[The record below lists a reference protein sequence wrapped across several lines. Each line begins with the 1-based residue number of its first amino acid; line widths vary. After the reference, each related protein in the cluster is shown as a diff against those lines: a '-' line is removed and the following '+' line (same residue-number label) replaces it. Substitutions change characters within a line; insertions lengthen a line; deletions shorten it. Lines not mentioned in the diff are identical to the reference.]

1 MTNQQEF
8 DVIVVGSGGG
18 ALLSAVRAADLGLSV
33 LVIEK
38 SDQYGGTTA
47 TSGGVLWIPLNG
59 QMPDDYDSA
68 YAYLTAAVGD
78 TSSDAK
84 VRAYLESGPE
94 MVRYVNEKTALRYE
108 VCAEYPDYYQ
118 EMPGA
123 KPGGRSMQPVPFD
136 GARLGDELFK
146 LRETHP
152 GTQLMG
158 INMSVVEA
166 NTMATKGPGWL
177 WVTIRTFARYY
188 LDLPWRFKTKRDRRL
203 CLGNSLIGSLRFT
216 MLERNI
222 PLWLNCPLESLVH
235 ENGRVQGVVARR
247 DGKPV
252 TLRARRG
259 VILAAGGFERN
270 QEMRDQYL
278 PQPSR
283 QEWSSTPRLNNTGD
297 TIRAA
302 QAIGAKLGNM
312 NQTWGV
318 PSAPSPASPQGQQPV
333 FSERG
338 LGGFIVVNK
347 QGKRFLNEALSYDRF
362 QLAMYEDHVRNGG
375 GIPAFTVFD
384 ATFRKDCPHGTIL
397 PGVIM
402 PDAKIPKEWWGDFV
416 FKDDTLEGLAR
427 QIGVDAA
434 GLAESV
440 KKNNE
445 YAKTGVDPDFA
456 RGDTVH
462 DRYWANKAVK
472 PNPCLVA
479 IGKGPYYAI
488 KLWPSD
494 TGTKGGPVITENA
507 QVVNEAGETI
517 PGLYCIGNNS
527 AAALGRSYAGAGS
540 TIGPGLVFGFRAANH
555 LAKS

>member
-1 MTNQQEF
+1 MTTQHEF

-18 ALLSAVRAADLGLSV
+18 ALLAAVRAADLGMSV

-59 QMPDDYDSA
+59 QMPDDFEGA
-68 YAYLTAAVGD
+68 YAYLKAAVGD
-78 TSSDAK
+78 TSTDGK
-84 VRAYLESGPE
+84 VRAYLESGKE
-94 MVRYVNEKTALRYE
+94 FVSYINEKTSLNYQA
-108 VCAEYPDYYQ
+108 CPEYPDYYQ

-123 KPGGRSMQPVPFD
+123 LPGGRSMQPRPFN
-136 GARLGDELFK
+136 GALLGDELFR
-146 LRETHP
+146 LREPHP
-152 GTQLMG
+152 GSTLMG
-158 INMSVVEA
+158 INMNVDEA

-177 WVTIRTFARYY
+177 WITIRTFARYY

-203 CLGNSLIGSLRFT
+203 CLGNALIGSLRHS
-216 MLERNI
+216 MLTRNI
-222 PLWLNCPLESLVH
+222 PLWLNCPLESLVY
-235 ENGRVQGVVARR
+235 ESGRVSGVVARR
-247 DGKPV
+247 EGSSI
-252 TLRARRG
+252 TLRARRA

-283 QEWSSTPRLNNTGD
+283 QEWASTPKSNNTGD

-302 QAIGAKLGNM
+302 QAIGARLANM
-312 NQTWGV
+312 NQSWGV
-318 PSAPSPASPQGQQPV
+318 PSVPSPLAPQGQQPV

-347 QGKRFLNEALSYDRF
+347 QGKRFVNEALSYDRF
-362 QLAMYEDHVRNGG
+362 QLAMYEDHRKNGG
-375 GIPAFTVFD
+375 CIPAFTIFD
-384 ATFRKDCPHGTIL
+384 APFRKDCPHGTIL

-402 PDAKIPKEWWGDFV
+402 PDAKIPKEWWGDFI

-427 QIGVDAA
+427 QIGVDPE
-434 GLAESV
+434 GLADSV
-440 KKNNE
+440 RRNNE
-445 YAKTGVDPDFA
+445 FA
-456 RGDTVH
+456 RTGEDLDFSRGNNLH

-479 IGKGPYYAI
+479 IEKGPFYAI

-494 TGTKGGPVITENA
+494 TGTKGGPEITDDA
-507 QVVNEAGETI
+507 QVVNESGEPI

-527 AAALGRSYAGAGS
+527 AAALGRAYAGAGS
-540 TIGPGLVFGFRAANH
+540 TIGPGMVFGFRAVNH
-555 LAKS
+555 LAKA